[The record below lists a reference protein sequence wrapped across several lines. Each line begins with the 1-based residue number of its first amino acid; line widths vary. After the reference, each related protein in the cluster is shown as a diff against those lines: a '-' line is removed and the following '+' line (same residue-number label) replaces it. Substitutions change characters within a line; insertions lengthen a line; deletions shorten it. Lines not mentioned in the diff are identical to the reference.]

1 MSYSKTINA
10 SGPSWGQ
17 CQLQN
22 GTCRGC
28 LSFTPQ
34 GLNHVLQQLSC
45 WPSTLPE
52 GVQGGGVGPGRTD
65 LQIVRYSQKLI
76 LWAQSLYFLIS
87 RKELKSFMVAT
98 LSHDQQK
105 LHETNRNFL
114 QKNKHL
120 IACIPV
126 SSKSHIYHTS
136 PYHFGAN
143 SQSYLRCC
151 VPGYSPYFAPNKM

>member
-1 MSYSKTINA
+1 M
-10 SGPSWGQ
+10 Q
-17 CQLQN
+17 V
-22 GTCRGC
+22 
-28 LSFTPQ
+28 
-34 GLNHVLQQLSC
+34 VLAGGSVNYKMALAVGACHLLHKDEIMCCKQLSC

-52 GVQGGGVGPGRTD
+52 GVQGGGVGPGGTD